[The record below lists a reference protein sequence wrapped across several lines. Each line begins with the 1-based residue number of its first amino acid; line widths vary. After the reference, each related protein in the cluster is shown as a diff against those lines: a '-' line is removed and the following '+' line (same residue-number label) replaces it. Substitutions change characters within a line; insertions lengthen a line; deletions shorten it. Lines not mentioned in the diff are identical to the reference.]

1 MALLF
6 LCLSLSLFCTLN
18 ASVLRTKFH
27 NNGLTRDAAS
37 DYCART
43 YYQGYLAPWQ
53 EIENTR
59 LGSLQIWDGNSY
71 QLSPPIT
78 ILGCTNDTGSS
89 QHTIP
94 AGIHWSKAA
103 AHLSGDVPYNRIC
116 HQTGT
121 YVPASWEEAAYDCT
135 SANSFPR
142 PVPDICIPG
151 TAGSTEW
158 YGGFRLLQ
166 YIPGSTDG
174 TFCKR
179 LSYST
184 QYAAPTFK
192 EVSCDSTF
200 RFYCSYTESGYN
212 EPCEATIASSCDVN
226 FVCSDRTG
234 TPKCRCTE
242 DKYWDDTY
250 RICRTRKVYA
260 NRCDTSI
267 PDVCADGL
275 SCQSSGGS
283 YTCHCKEDRYLD
295 KKARTAKQENHMMKV
310 VMPAYRMC
318 VNAAFL
324 VRLQMRIPNVVVV
337 RAWSGTQPVE
347 VAKHGGPTT
356 KAVLTVYRGFV

>member
-1 MALLF
+1 M
-6 LCLSLSLFCTLN
+6 TP
-18 ASVLRTKFH
+18 
-27 NNGLTRDAAS
+27 GLPS
-37 DYCART
+37 I
-43 YYQGYLAPWQ
+43 L
-53 EIENTR
+53 
-59 LGSLQIWDGNSY
+59 Y
-71 QLSPPIT
+71 QLGYTGPRQPLTCQGMCLTTVFAIRGTACHCLGESYTPANDIDCIPIIVRSPNLNSQNRNAKT
-78 ILGCTNDTGSS
+78 VFKTVTLGINGPSTDRCLAQNNSNGCNYELRRCSDSLR
-89 QHTIP
+89 IMC
-94 AGIHWSKAA
+94 KA
-103 AHLSGDVPYNRIC
+103 
-116 HQTGT
+116 GT